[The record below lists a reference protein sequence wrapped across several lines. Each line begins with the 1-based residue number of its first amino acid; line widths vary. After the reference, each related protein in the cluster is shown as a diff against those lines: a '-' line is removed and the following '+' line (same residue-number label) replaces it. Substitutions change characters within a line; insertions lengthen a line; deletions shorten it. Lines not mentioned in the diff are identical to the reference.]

1 MVIVYQARKKLDVDK
16 RDINAVVDGDSFLN
30 GDSLSGKE
38 EIRLSG
44 KEEIRC

>member
-1 MVIVYQARKKLDVDK
+1 MIVYQARKKLDYQARKKLDVEK

-38 EIRLSG
+38 EIR
-44 KEEIRC
+44 C